1 MNLGKLAILKLGHVN
16 KLDYKIET
24 ETDLKTMKNAVLEM
38 AIRKKFKKCKN
49 GSLLGIDL
57 FQPHMQTQLQQF

>member
-16 KLDYKIET
+16 KLDCKIET

-38 AIRKKFKKCKN
+38 AIRKKF
-49 GSLLGIDL
+49 
-57 FQPHMQTQLQQF
+57 

>member
-38 AIRKKFKKCKN
+38 AIRKKF
-49 GSLLGIDL
+49 
-57 FQPHMQTQLQQF
+57 